1 MSRFWSNAPSLTNA
15 YPSSPGHVFGS
26 ATSRAGAER
35 IKHKSESLEEFVLSV
50 LRVAGDRG
58 ATDFELQDAAARE
71 GITSL
76 LRPRRATLLARG
88 DIVPSGRK
96 RPSPT
101 GIPVMVWTVRP

>member
-1 MSRFWSNAPSLTNA
+1 MSRLDKLSWADTT
-15 YPSSPGHVFGS
+15 YPAKDHPGYVRAS

-35 IKHKSESLEEFVLSV
+35 IKSHAETLEDFVLSV
-50 LRVAGDRG
+50 LRVSRDGL
-58 ATDFELQDAAARE
+58 TDFEIQALAARE

-96 RPSPT
+96 RLSPAGMT
-101 GIPVMVWTVRP
+101 VMVWTVRP